1 MTALLRTTAE
11 SLGLTVRL
19 LGPAPCQITRLRD
32 LWRFHL
38 QLSAE
43 SFETIRDL
51 WRATAPQIARVS
63 DVEFQIDV
71 DPVNM
76 R

>member
-1 MTALLRTTAE
+1 MT
-11 SLGLTVRL
+11 
-19 LGPAPCQITRLRD
+19 
-32 LWRFHL
+32 
-38 QLSAE
+38 AE

-51 WRATAPQIARVS
+51 WRAAVPQVVRVS

-71 DPVNM
+71 DRVNM